1 MKHVYLFVE
10 GNTDKALIEVL
21 VQKYFGFKEYKNLND
36 MPVLLARQV
45 SYYPQ
50 PDGNLENKRRPSF
63 LHREN
68 ECMMIEAVGGN
79 GFFAERIA
87 GRLMTVSLE
96 SVGED
101 DELVIVVIQDRDLAK
116 DEEKEKKLRSALKG
130 KGLILEKDALIYEED
145 SYSFFSCLIPFDKKG
160 AVEAL
165 ILDIADKTHHDLFEV
180 SCGYKEKIEDER
192 FTCYRDEWSKS
203 VAHQKMYADKVQ
215 VGAITAVLK
224 PDSSPAMMV
233 RDKLIRKSNIDEIRD
248 DSEIRK
254 LIDFL
259 EMVVG

>member
-21 VQKYFGFKEYKNLND
+21 IQKHFGFKEYKNLND
-36 MPVLLARQV
+36 MPALLVRQV

-50 PDGNLENKRRPSF
+50 PDGNLDNKRRPSF
-63 LHREN
+63 LHRE
-68 ECMMIEAVGGN
+68 EVCMMIEVAGGN
-79 GFFAERIA
+79 SFFAERIA

-96 SVGED
+96 SVAEE
-101 DELVIVVIQDRDLAK
+101 DELVLAVIQDRDLAE
-116 DEEKEKKLRSALKG
+116 DEEKDKELRTAFEEKG
-130 KGLILEKDALIYEED
+130 ILWEKDALIYEEEP
-145 SYSFFSCLIPFDKKG
+145 YSFFSCLIPFDKKG

-165 ILDIADKTHHDLFEV
+165 ILDIADKMHHDLFEV

-203 VAHQKMYADKVQ
+203 VEHQKLYADKVQ

-248 DSEIRK
+248 NSEIRK
-254 LIDFL
+254 LIEFL
-259 EMVVG
+259 GMLVG